1 MNSTLQHA
9 ATLTLIVPWRKG
21 DVVTGENEEVSYLT
35 VCGSIQTFVLS
46 SGHPPLT
53 FTLCIHSFFQMVFV
67 GDAFEL

>member
-46 SGHPPLT
+46 SGHPADLHPLYPQ
-53 FTLCIHSFFQMVFV
+53 LLPNGICWRC
-67 GDAFEL
+67 L